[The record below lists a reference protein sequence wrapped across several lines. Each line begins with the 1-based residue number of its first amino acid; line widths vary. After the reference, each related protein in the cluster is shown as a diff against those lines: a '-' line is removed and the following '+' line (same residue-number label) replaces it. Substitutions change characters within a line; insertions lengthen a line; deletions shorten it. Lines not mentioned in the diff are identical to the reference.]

1 MPSRVIA
8 TLLALV
14 AFTAA
19 TAAGVIA
26 QNTAWTILW
35 RASLAMIVCY
45 CLGRIVG
52 VISQRALHEH
62 LEQYKSANPIPAE
75 FQPPEQNDTE
85 PEEASGEIAAAPD
98 AVATR
103 AAA

>member
-19 TAAGVIA
+19 IVAGAVA
-26 QNTAWTILW
+26 QNTAWTIVW
-35 RASLAMIVCY
+35 RASLAMLACY
-45 CLGRIVG
+45 CIGRLVG
-52 VISQRALHEH
+52 AISQRALHEH
-62 LEQYKSANPIPAE
+62 LERYMAANPIPAE
-75 FQPPEQNDTE
+75 FQSPEDVAGSEQ
-85 PEEASGEIAAAPD
+85 EEADGPEAVSPVAAS
-98 AVATR
+98 R